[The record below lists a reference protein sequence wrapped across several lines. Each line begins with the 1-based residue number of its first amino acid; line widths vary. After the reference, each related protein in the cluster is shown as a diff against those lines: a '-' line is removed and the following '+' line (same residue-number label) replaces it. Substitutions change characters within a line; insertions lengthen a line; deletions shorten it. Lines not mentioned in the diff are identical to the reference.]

1 MIRLFV
7 GLALPEEVRARL
19 AALCA
24 GLQGVRWVAPENM
37 HVTLRFIGDID
48 EGVADDVHE
57 ALAQVRA
64 PGFDLHLAGAGTF
77 GPHSRPHALWVGVE
91 KGPALV
97 HLRDKVES
105 AVVRAGLEPENRKF
119 APHVTLARLKGP
131 PAPRLP
137 DFVAQY
143 AGLRI
148 GPIEVQ
154 RLVLF
159 SSHLGR
165 NGASYA
171 EEAEYPLE

>member
-48 EGVADDVHE
+48 EGTAEDVHE

-77 GPHSRPHALWVGVE
+77 GSRSRPHALWVGVD
-91 KGPALV
+91 KTPALV

-105 AVVRAGLEPENRKF
+105 AVVRAGLDPENRKF
-119 APHVTLARLKGP
+119 SPHVTLARMKGA

-137 DFVAQY
+137 EFVAQHD
-143 AGLRI
+143 ALRV
-148 GPIEVQ
+148 GPIAV
-154 RLVLF
+154 RRFVLF

-171 EEAEYPLE
+171 VEADYPLD